1 MTKQTQ
7 HEIYQSFCIKWCVC
21 VFCAVLK
28 RKTLPSIE
36 MTDNNHATHSRAFVY
51 KNYTIICNENI
62 LSFCL
67 LSTIQFMQKVWF
79 PLNFSCFAG
88 EIAVCHW
95 SSFIWVFEMNHRRQQ
110 QQEHRHQNGAVL
122 NSVFVLIRQFFHS
135 MYKWVFNYGTKTRI
149 EVATNIRTKTKE
161 K

>member
-1 MTKQTQ
+1 M
-7 HEIYQSFCIKWCVC
+7 
-21 VFCAVLK
+21 FCAVLK

-88 EIAVCHW
+88 GNRGLPLKFIHLSFRDESSSATAAGTSSSKRGCIELGVCAYP
-95 SSFIWVFEMNHRRQQ
+95 SIFP
-110 QQEHRHQNGAVL
+110 
-122 NSVFVLIRQFFHS
+122 
-135 MYKWVFNYGTKTRI
+135 FNVQMGIQLRNK
-149 EVATNIRTKTKE
+149 NLD
-161 K
+161 